1 MQYIKSSIF
10 SLYMVLTVVIFGLL
24 NLLLFFISY
33 KKRSYILKNWARSCL
48 YVLDK
53 VCHTKVVISGME
65 NVPDSAC
72 IVFSK
77 HQSTLETI
85 VLQTIFSPQVWVLK
99 RELLWLPFFG
109 WTLALGKPIAINR
122 SSGTKAIKQIID
134 QGIDRLKNKYWLI
147 IFPEGTRSRP
157 GHKVKYKIG
166 GAILAEKSGY
176 DIIPVSHNSGY
187 FWPKGQFLKKPGI
200 IQFVVGPVI
209 KNNNRPAK
217 ELLHEAETWIESEYE
232 SMCN

>member
-10 SLYMVLTVVIFGLL
+10 SLYMILTVVFFGFL
-24 NLLLFFISY
+24 NLLLFFIPY
-33 KKRSYILKNWARSCL
+33 KKRSYILKFWARSCL
-48 YVLDK
+48 IVLDK
-53 VCHTKVVISGME
+53 VCQTKVIISGLE
-65 NVPDSAC
+65 NIPDTAC

-122 SSGTKAIKQIID
+122 SSGTRAIKQIIE
-134 QGIDRLKNKYWLI
+134 QGIDRLKNNYWLI
-147 IFPEGTRSRP
+147 IFPEGTRSKP
-157 GHKVKYKIG
+157 GHKVKYKAG

-176 DIIPVSHNSGY
+176 DIIPVCHNSGF
-187 FWPKGQFLKKPGI
+187 FWPKGQFLKKPGTVK
-200 IQFVVGPVI
+200 FVVGPVI
-209 KNNNRPAK
+209 KNDKRPAK
-217 ELLHEAETWIESEYE
+217 ELLNHAEQWIESEYE
-232 SMCN
+232 KMS